1 MIYFKSVPIDTIE
14 NGDIEKRIRN
24 ASIKSSAHL
33 DVSSS
38 TSYIGTEKK
47 FFGHETEN
55 YLMITRIR
63 GPIEKYFPKLIMKFD
78 KKQGYTVYKIR
89 FSLFTTFLF
98 GLITFLVLSFIT
110 ASINAKQFGLEGIG
124 TLLVVTI
131 IILLTMLEIK
141 LSKRVINKTLQF
153 KQ

>member
-1 MIYFKSVPIDTIE
+1 
-14 NGDIEKRIRN
+14 
-24 ASIKSSAHL
+24 
-33 DVSSS
+33 
-38 TSYIGTEKK
+38 
-47 FFGHETEN
+47 
-55 YLMITRIR
+55 MITRIR
-63 GPIEKYFPKLIMKFD
+63 GPIEKYFPKLILKFD